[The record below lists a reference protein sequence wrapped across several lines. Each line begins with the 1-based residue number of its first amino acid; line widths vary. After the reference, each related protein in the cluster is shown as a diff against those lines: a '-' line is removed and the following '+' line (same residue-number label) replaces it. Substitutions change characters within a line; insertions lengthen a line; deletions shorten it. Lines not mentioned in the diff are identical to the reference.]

1 MSRSD
6 YAVSFVIS
14 QINAVFVLLLL
25 FTLRMEIPYG
35 SAASLGGVKWGIFVL
50 SPVATFLFLRF
61 FCRWAAVAQ
70 FGRFWLISVSNFMID
85 FGVLNL
91 LMYHFGAT
99 EGVFYSVFKA
109 ASFILANM
117 NGYAWNRFWT
127 FGSGGDDG
135 WTRQFMKF
143 FGVVGVGLVIN
154 VAVATAVVAKF
165 SGSGSLSPTVW
176 ANIGA
181 LSPMAVTLF
190 WNFFGLKHLVFD
202 RKP

>member
-35 SAASLGGVKWGIFVL
+35 SAVALGGAKWWIFVF
-50 SPVATFLFLRF
+50 SPVVTFLFLRF
-61 FCRWAAVAQ
+61 FCRWAALSQ

-91 LMYHFGAT
+91 LMYQFGVA
-99 EGVFYSVFKA
+99 EGLYYSVFKA

-127 FGSGGDDG
+127 FGSWGAEG
-135 WTRQFMKF
+135 WTSQFMKF

-154 VAVATAVVAKF
+154 VTVASAVVAKF
-165 SGSGSLSPTVW
+165 SGSGPLSPTAW

-181 LSPMAVTLF
+181 LAPMVVTLF

-202 RKP
+202 RRA